1 MLCCYA
7 LAIGIFT
14 VFEAVTTARLRCD
27 SELEEA
33 CHGIPGLGAS
43 ETWSET
49 ETLKHWNIVYQTQK
63 LKYILNIFK
72 TYHDDSGD
80 TTHIKQA

>member
-49 ETLKHWNIVYQTQK
+49 ETLKHCLSNTKIKIYI
-63 LKYILNIFK
+63 KYF
-72 TYHDDSGD
+72 
-80 TTHIKQA
+80 